1 MENQSDAP
9 DSGQGSGDQGAEDQG
24 LVNIRQQL
32 QLCASTLQQLAGN
45 LAVSLPL
52 HRPAASLSPSPV
64 PQAVVSRES
73 SQQGKYPIP

>member
-9 DSGQGSGDQGAEDQG
+9 DSGQGSGSLSGDQGAEDRG

-32 QLCASTLQQLAGN
+32 QLCASTLQQLAGS

-52 HRPAASLSPSPV
+52 HRPAASLSLSP
-64 PQAVVSRES
+64 VVSRES